1 MLLNEHHSAK
11 TYSLI
16 RCFDDG
22 GGERCRTHQSKLS
35 CRWSTALRSGDCEA
49 PSMIPILLNAFFDPL
64 MSCREASAVVMLAH
78 SFIQGFLLIPHLSVW

>member
-16 RCFDDG
+16 CCFDDG
-22 GGERCRTHQSKLS
+22 GGERCRTHRSKLS
-35 CRWSTALRSGDCEA
+35 CRWSTALRSGDCV
-49 PSMIPILLNAFFDPL
+49 NAFFDPL
-64 MSCREASAVVMLAH
+64 MSCREASTVVMLAH